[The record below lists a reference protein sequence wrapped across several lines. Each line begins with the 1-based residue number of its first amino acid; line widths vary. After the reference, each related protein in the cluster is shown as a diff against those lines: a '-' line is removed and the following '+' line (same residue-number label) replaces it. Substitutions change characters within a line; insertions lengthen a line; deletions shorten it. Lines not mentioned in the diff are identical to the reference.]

1 MRFGP
6 FVLQDNPDPD
16 RDAEVIDRT
25 LREAILA
32 DELGYDVVWLGE
44 HHFGGTEV
52 FADPV
57 VFGAALA
64 QCTKRIGIGFAVV
77 QIALHHPV
85 RLAVQ
90 TALLDNL
97 SHGRLLVG
105 TARGTGGS
113 LWEYTGFGTTIDEG
127 FDRVAEA
134 EDLLLKAWT
143 EENLEFHGKYWDSS
157 FPQLRPRPFQK
168 PHPPVLRACVS
179 EGSAAAMAKI
189 GRPIMLWSGYGS
201 DPEDNFA
208 KRQMLLYSSTMRETG
223 FSETEVQD
231 AVDQSWL
238 FPFRALYV
246 ADSDEQAQEEAV
258 PAALEEWTKFYKTR
272 ARLNAADPQL
282 RNPTELVKSM
292 TKGSG
297 LFDSDPTVEGP
308 EHASK
313 LLVEKRLVAG
323 SPKYVAERIAEERD
337 TGFKNLLFPMSLTGI
352 PEEKVA
358 HSMRLFAEE
367 VAPLFKD

>member
-1 MRFGP
+1 MSVTSRP
-6 FVLQDNPDPD
+6 ASWTAAEQASTARPSVLLPEFLLISVMPIP
-16 RDAEVIDRT
+16 AM
-25 LREAILA
+25 
-32 DELGYDVVWLGE
+32 
-44 HHFGGTEV
+44 
-52 FADPV
+52 
-57 VFGAALA
+57 AAL
-64 QCTKRIGIGFAVV
+64 
-77 QIALHHPV
+77 
-85 RLAVQ
+85 
-90 TALLDNL
+90 
-97 SHGRLLVG
+97 
-105 TARGTGGS
+105 
-113 LWEYTGFGTTIDEG
+113 
-127 FDRVAEA
+127 
-134 EDLLLKAWT
+134 
-143 EENLEFHGKYWDSS
+143 
-157 FPQLRPRPFQK
+157 
-168 PHPPVLRACVS
+168 
-179 EGSAAAMAKI
+179 
-189 GRPIMLWSGYGS
+189 
-201 DPEDNFA
+201 
-208 KRQMLLYSSTMRETG
+208 
-223 FSETEVQD
+223 
-231 AVDQSWL
+231 SWL

>member
-1 MRFGP
+1 M
-6 FVLQDNPDPD
+6 
-16 RDAEVIDRT
+16 
-25 LREAILA
+25 
-32 DELGYDVVWLGE
+32 
-44 HHFGGTEV
+44 
-52 FADPV
+52 
-57 VFGAALA
+57 
-64 QCTKRIGIGFAVV
+64 
-77 QIALHHPV
+77 
-85 RLAVQ
+85 
-90 TALLDNL
+90 
-97 SHGRLLVG
+97 
-105 TARGTGGS
+105 
-113 LWEYTGFGTTIDEG
+113 
-127 FDRVAEA
+127 
-134 EDLLLKAWT
+134 
-143 EENLEFHGKYWDSS
+143 
-157 FPQLRPRPFQK
+157 
-168 PHPPVLRACVS
+168 
-179 EGSAAAMAKI
+179 
-189 GRPIMLWSGYGS
+189 
-201 DPEDNFA
+201 
-208 KRQMLLYSSTMRETG
+208 
-223 FSETEVQD
+223 
-231 AVDQSWL
+231 
-238 FPFRALYV
+238 
-246 ADSDEQAQEEAV
+246 